1 MRVTKSEWKVHGLA
15 LVMVLIA
22 ERIGQKSF
30 MIGPGKAVLLPMLYA
45 LVIGMFLPKLKLVN
59 KEDMET
65 ASPFIGLSVMFLSAK
80 MGLSIGPNLAKLVAA
95 GPALILQE
103 FGMLGTIFFAMPV
116 AVLLLRMG
124 RECIGASFSNS
135 REGSLALVSDI
146 YGLDSKEGQGVM
158 GAYITGTLLG
168 AIYSGLLAGF
178 IVSLNIFHPYSL
190 AMATGTGSASMMAA
204 ALGPVVSAFPDMRTQ
219 IEAYAAASQLLT
231 SVDGVWSNLF
241 IAIPLT
247 EWLYRVLWRTLGR
260 DVRSER
266 QPKGVQA

>member
-1 MRVTKSEWKVHGLA
+1 MRVTKSEWKVHALA
-15 LVMVLIA
+15 LVMVIIA
-22 ERIGQKSF
+22 ERIGTKSF

-59 KEDMET
+59 NEDMDT

-80 MGLSIGPNLAKLVAA
+80 MGLSIGPNLSKLVAA

-103 FGMLGTIFFAMPV
+103 LGMLGTIFFAMPV

-158 GAYITGTLLG
+158 GAYIVGTLLG

-178 IVSLNIFHPYSL
+178 LVSLNVFHPFSL

-204 ALGPVVSAFPDMRTQ
+204 SMGPIVAAFPDLTKE

-247 EWLYRVLWRTLGR
+247 EWLYRVFWRMLGR
-260 DVRSER
+260 DVRGER
-266 QPKGVQA
+266 KPKGAKA